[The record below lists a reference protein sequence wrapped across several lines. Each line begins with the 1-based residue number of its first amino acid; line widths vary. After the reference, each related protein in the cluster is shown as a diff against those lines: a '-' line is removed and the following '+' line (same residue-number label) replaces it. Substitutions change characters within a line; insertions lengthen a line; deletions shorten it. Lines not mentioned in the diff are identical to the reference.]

1 MPSASALLKAIQHPK
16 RRQILNY
23 INENPSAVNYSNL
36 LPFCDNST
44 GKLNYHIRILDDII
58 EKKDGGYVLSNKGE
72 AILSWLNTMVD
83 EEDFNDFDRPRV
95 VFSRV
100 YPEPQLMQKYILII
114 ILIDMVVLLIP
125 AFLLLYYLNFVP
137 LFPIVLIATG
147 FAIWLISMY
156 CNSIWYQIT
165 DTEIIVHKGI
175 ITKTEK
181 IVPYRTVTNIE
192 VKRGIFD
199 RLFDISSIEIHTAG
213 SSKIGPE
220 EGLVGLINGVEI
232 KDTILERIRL
242 LNPPNFAQSTGQPIS
257 TVNLKP
263 IVDEIKD
270 LNAKMRE

>member
-1 MPSASALLKAIQHPK
+1 
-16 RRQILNY
+16 LNY

-100 YPEPQLMQKYILII
+100 YTEPQLMQKYILII

>member
-1 MPSASALLKAIQHPK
+1 
-16 RRQILNY
+16 LNY